1 MTNLSKLTFVFVV
14 LFPAVWAAPASSPSV
29 SPSVSAPQ
37 ASSTVPLIKDVPN
50 DVLPTGGVMEP
61 IRGTLGADIIGPDNQ
76 PLDVQNPDLL
86 APPTTDQG
94 TV

>member
-1 MTNLSKLTFVFVV
+1 MFNLSKIPFFFAV
-14 LFPAVWAAPASSPSV
+14 LLPLVGAAPASNPSV
-29 SPSVSAPQ
+29 SVSAPQ

-50 DVLPTGGVMEP
+50 DVLPTSGVMEP